1 MVFRY
6 LSSFFLIL
14 ILAAVSYAKL
24 PMGHEGARWGMSV
37 DELKKISGDLVQADN
52 RHKFYFGE
60 HFETEPDVY
69 YREKGKDE
77 RVEYYF
83 YKGKL
88 YKIFI
93 IYNRELY
100 ETSFYEDLI
109 KKAKD
114 SYGAP
119 KDLFEE
125 KTFGLRVFHALWDD
139 GETTLDIRKGAGFI
153 FQVLAEKSVA
163 SEKEKAQKK
172 KKGI

>member
-69 YREKGKDE
+69 YREKGKEE

-93 IYNRELY
+93 IY
-100 ETSFYEDLI
+100 
-109 KKAKD
+109 
-114 SYGAP
+114 
-119 KDLFEE
+119 
-125 KTFGLRVFHALWDD
+125 
-139 GETTLDIRKGAGFI
+139 
-153 FQVLAEKSVA
+153 
-163 SEKEKAQKK
+163 
-172 KKGI
+172 